1 MKRMLTALLLL
12 LLTPAFA
19 LALTGQS
26 YTTFDAYYRENITFI
41 NDNDN
46 RHLLPMVLSQSASGD
61 RDGRTLYELI
71 GDVLS
76 VTVTAD
82 SAGVVEECEI
92 RLTAPQG
99 LAYGTTLYNDFA
111 ISGYHSYAFL
121 MAMDV
126 NEDPATRYALVTDVV
141 EGMRAQEG
149 SYTRQLGA
157 YTLTCSRENTTAV
170 LAFRNN
176 GVPVETPVPD
186 VTETPAPDGSAAPED
201 GASPVPDTEE
211 TVDPE
216 EYIG

>member
-1 MKRMLTALLLL
+1 MKRVLATLLVLLLL
-12 LLTPAFA
+12 APAAA

-26 YTTFDAYYRENITFI
+26 YTTFSDYYRENVTFI

-46 RHLLPMVLSQSASGD
+46 RHLLPLVLSQRASGD
-61 RDGRTLYELI
+61 NDGRTLYELI

-126 NEDPATRYALVTDVV
+126 HEDPAARYGLVTDVV
-141 EGMRAQEG
+141 EGMRSQEG
-149 SYTRQLGA
+149 SYARQLGA

-170 LAFRNN
+170 LSFRNN
-176 GVPVETPVPD
+176 GVPLETPVPEP
-186 VTETPAPDGSAAPED
+186 TETPAPGESTAPD
-201 GASPVPDTEE
+201 GASPLPETEE
-211 TVDPE
+211 TVNPE
-216 EYIG
+216 DYIG